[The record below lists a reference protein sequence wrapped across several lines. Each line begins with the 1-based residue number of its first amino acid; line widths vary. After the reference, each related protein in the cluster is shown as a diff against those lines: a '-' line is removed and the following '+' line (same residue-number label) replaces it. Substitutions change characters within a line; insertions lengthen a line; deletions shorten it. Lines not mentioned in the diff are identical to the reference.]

1 MKIPKATWYAVK
13 TAGKFRQGRYYRTE
27 ELGVLGRMAR
37 KAGFLVLADPPTARL
52 AAKPA
57 KKAVRPR
64 KRAVPTPAEVR
75 DGEAPV

>member
-57 KKAVRPR
+57 KKAVRRR
-64 KRAVPTPAEVR
+64 KGAAPIPVEAGN
-75 DGEAPV
+75 GEASV